1 MFFWV
6 LNTLLCL
13 AKTLKSIGIKENVH
27 TNLLKFCNSIQVHQK
42 IKFKKIFLFPVPHRS
57 YKSPK
62 VPFFNSFLFKP
73 PENNRILW
81 FSGVFRGYKMRT
93 LARKE
98 LIKLEVYSST
108 LLKKDSVKGLE
119 FLRYC
124 KATFR
129 SLFRIQSN
137 ILVHSFSMHP
147 FSTP

>member
-1 MFFWV
+1 MFIQTY
-6 LNTLLCL
+6 LNSATQFKYIRKLSLRRYFCFQCL
-13 AKTLKSIGIKENVH
+13 TEVI
-27 TNLLKFCNSIQVHQK
+27 
-42 IKFKKIFLFPVPHRS
+42 
-57 YKSPK
+57 K
-62 VPFFNSFLFKP
+62 VPKYLFLTHSYLNP
-73 PENNRILW
+73 PENNKILW

-98 LIKLEVYSST
+98 LIKLEAYSST